1 MNNKEQN
8 REKITF
14 IMAVVVAAL
23 WMAGVAGLI
32 IAQIYIRWS
41 INQSFTLLGGFELE
55 ALTFS
60 VFALMLGLVYLHRSG
75 K

>member
-1 MNNKEQN
+1 MNNDKN
-8 REKITF
+8 RERITF
-14 IMAVVVAAL
+14 LFAVVITAL
-23 WMAGVAGLI
+23 WMLIVAGLI

-41 INQSFTLLGGFELE
+41 VNQTFTLLGGFELE

-60 VFALMLGLVYLHRSG
+60 VFALVLGLVYLHRSG

>member
-1 MNNKEQN
+1 MNNKEYD
-8 REKITF
+8 RERFTF
-14 IMAVVVAAL
+14 IMGVVIAAL
-23 WMAGVAGLI
+23 WMLLVTGLI
-32 IAQIYIRWS
+32 IAQIYIRWT

-60 VFALMLGLVYLHRSG
+60 VFALILGLVYLHRSG